1 MTEHRN
7 RRPAGNRGVSVRS
20 EKASEHQP
28 GHPAYKYNS
37 GDGTWVLPLPR
48 HLMWDGEE
56 KKLNHVTPKGSPVSV
71 APGTRR
77 VHLIQLR
84 LVQKFKV
91 ISLSISVQV

>member
-1 MTEHRN
+1 MSAL
-7 RRPAGNRGVSVRS
+7 RRPLSISQATQHTNIIQGMG
-20 EKASEHQP
+20 P
-28 GHPAYKYNS
+28 GFFLCPVTLH
-37 GDGTWVLPLPR
+37 GMGR
-48 HLMWDGEE
+48 R
-56 KKLNHVTPKGSPVSV
+56 KLNHVTPKGSPVSV